1 MIDNTVPSRI
11 RKWYVL
17 PIFQI
22 HSYPALFQEVAVVST
37 PPVVWVFRISGVLSE
52 CPQIHL
58 FLPRPS
64 YANALRGQRGSG
76 LFWIPQERA
85 GVRLFLSPDNG
96 QRSEEGRCF
105 GIPGKRGPETWMKAF
120 LDFHPLHLCSTRRFK
135 ENLEYNTAVEVK
147 IMNATNTK
155 EIARQSARLIRTL
168 HKVSLYE
175 AQTCNEIYFF
185 FFK

>member
-1 MIDNTVPSRI
+1 
-11 RKWYVL
+11 
-17 PIFQI
+17 
-22 HSYPALFQEVAVVST
+22 
-37 PPVVWVFRISGVLSE
+37 
-52 CPQIHL
+52 
-58 FLPRPS
+58 
-64 YANALRGQRGSG
+64 
-76 LFWIPQERA
+76 
-85 GVRLFLSPDNG
+85 
-96 QRSEEGRCF
+96 
-105 GIPGKRGPETWMKAF
+105 MKAF